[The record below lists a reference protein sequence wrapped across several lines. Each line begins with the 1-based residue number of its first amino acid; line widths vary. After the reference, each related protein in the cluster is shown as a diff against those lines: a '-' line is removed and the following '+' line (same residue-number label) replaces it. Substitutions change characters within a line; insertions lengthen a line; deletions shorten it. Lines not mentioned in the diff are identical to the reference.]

1 MLPRPHSLVGL
12 QRCCHEPARNRP
24 ANTTLPEALPA
35 LSRWAADYE
44 TLVSLYF
51 TRISYLHGTCFYSG
65 IWSSDI
71 GRRAIE
77 SDRYIADAQALS
89 AG

>member
-1 MLPRPHSLVGL
+1 MLSRTGE
-12 QRCCHEPARNRP
+12 EPPSEHDTA
-24 ANTTLPEALPA
+24 EALPA
-35 LSRWAADYE
+35 LSRRAADYE

-65 IWSSDI
+65 IWSSDA
-71 GRRAIE
+71 GRRTIE